1 MSGPGWHGPAE
12 AQSSTCPSHVT
23 FRPHPLK
30 RQSWAQKPQ
39 NEKVDPGIGQWPT
52 PDRESLPPRVLP
64 PCIERAVKLC
74 NYGAQG
80 HRRPWPAM
88 ANQRAKASQPTNHD
102 GPRSAQGQFS
112 KILGASGKWSRTKPN
127 SAEAGPSFPSA
138 PSTWQAKRHN
148 LGPSSPTSL
157 A

>member
-74 NYGAQG
+74 MAPRGIGG
-80 HRRPWPAM
+80 HGWPWPISGPRP
-88 ANQRAKASQPTNHD
+88 ANQPTMT
-102 GPRSAQGQFS
+102 GP
-112 KILGASGKWSRTKPN
+112 GAPRVSFPRFWGPQESGP
-127 SAEAGPSFPSA
+127 GPSQTRPKLALRFLQRPA
-138 PSTWQAKRHN
+138 RGKQRGTIWAQARPH
-148 LGPSSPTSL
+148 L
-157 A
+157 